1 MCITCFGEYIHTEYV
16 LILYA
21 CLQNLSRLT
30 CLFYGGCSCT
40 HLHLSVLDCSDEKA
54 LSVVALFPSS
64 KPPHKD
70 FDKGVD
76 LYD

>member
-1 MCITCFGEYIHTEYV
+1 MCITSFGEYIHTEYV

-40 HLHLSVLDCSDEKA
+40 HLHLSVPESSNGKSL
-54 LSVVALFPSS
+54 LSVIALFYYSN
-64 KPPHKD
+64 PPRED
-70 FDKGVD
+70 FDVGF
-76 LYD
+76 